1 MTHFVTQDKIEVRSN
16 LTKRDAVALAI
27 TMHEKGNTSI
37 GIGKI
42 KYVDGKKYYTCLPL
56 HLII

>member
-1 MTHFVTQDKIEVRSN
+1 MKYFVTQDQIEVRSN

-27 TMHEKGNTSI
+27 TMYEKGNTSI
-37 GIGKI
+37 GIGRI

>member
-1 MTHFVTQDKIEVRSN
+1 MKYFVTEDGIEVRSN

-27 TMHEKGNTSI
+27 TLYEKGNTSI
-37 GIGKI
+37 GIGRI